1 MSFKIHTILTREEA
15 YLGIKNA
22 YNGDKSS
29 NRINARLKN
38 VVLYN
43 NLNFAVIYLILSAS
57 FSYYIYLSHT
67 FATLNGVYFVIYLF
81 VFIVSLFYSTL
92 FLGNIIDLNL
102 IEPLKAMPI
111 SKRTIIYSITLSW
124 LFYSGLSVLFI
135 AVPVTIVT
143 FMIYHSL
150 FTIIIEL
157 TWILIVLMFGY
168 SIGILLSFFISSK
181 SYRSK
186 SKRSA
191 VKQALKVFIVIF
203 IILFWQLIFYL
214 SRYIFGFF
222 NVFTLQ
228 YSGYWF
234 LFPFSAS
241 YSVANTF
248 NAPLLSIFTTIAYLI
263 LFSIVFVYSSNRL
276 NKFIFE
282 GFYIKESSKNTKIKH
297 SVLSYKAPWLGYLI
311 RTAHFLG
318 RKPQAL
324 ISFIIPFAFFIPLI
338 MNIIGQTSISFT
350 YLLGSSLII
359 VIMLSIASLS
369 TMVME
374 GKSYWVLNMLPV
386 SKNQLAKIKAKSE
399 FIIFVIILSIILILM
414 AYILNLF
421 NFLMFFLWLDILAA
435 AFDTLYFTNIYLFS
449 KLTPDTDTVTA
460 TSFGGNMAGILMILL
475 AGILIYIP
483 FGVVYAIKLLYN
495 LAVFQFL
502 GLALCAYIIVL
513 IILNLYEKIK
523 KPKIF

>member
-22 YNGDKSS
+22 YGGDKSS

-43 NLNFAVIYLILSAS
+43 NINFAVIYLILSAT
-57 FSYYIYLSHT
+57 FSYYLYLSHT
-67 FATLNGVYFVIYLF
+67 IATLNGVYFVIYLF

-92 FLGNIIDLNL
+92 FLGNMIDLNL

-111 SKRTIIYSITLSW
+111 TKRTILYSITISW
-124 LFYSGLSVLFI
+124 LLYSGLSVLFI
-135 AVPVTIVT
+135 AVPVTVVT
-143 FMIYHSL
+143 FLIFHSL

-157 TWILIVLMFGY
+157 TWLLIVLIFGY

-186 SKRSA
+186 SKKSA
-191 VKQALKVFIVIF
+191 VKQALKAFIVIF

-222 NVFTLQ
+222 NVFTAQ

-241 YSVANTF
+241 YSVANTMSK
-248 NAPLLSIFTTIAYLI
+248 PLLSIFTTTAYLI
-263 LFSIVFVYSSNRL
+263 LFSMVLVYSGNRL

-282 GFYIKESSKNTKIKH
+282 GFYLKESTKNTKIRH
-297 SVLSYKAPWLGYLI
+297 SDLSYKAPWLGYLI
-311 RTAHFLG
+311 RTNHFLG
-318 RKPQAL
+318 RKPQVL
-324 ISFIIPFAFFIPLI
+324 ISFIIPFAFFILII

-359 VIMLSIASLS
+359 VIMLSTASLS

-386 SKNQLAKIKAKSE
+386 SKSQLAKIKSISE
-399 FIIFVIILSIILILM
+399 FIIFVIILSVLLILM
-414 AYILNLF
+414 AIILKLF
-421 NFLMFFLWLDILAA
+421 NFLMLLLWLDILAA
-435 AFDTLYFTNIYLFS
+435 AFDSLYFTNIYLFS
-449 KLTPDTDTVTA
+449 RLTPDTDTITI
-460 TSFGGNMAGILMILL
+460 TSFGGNVAGILMVLL
-475 AGILIYIP
+475 AGILVYVP
-483 FGVVYAIKLLYN
+483 FGVVYTIKLLYH
-495 LAVFQFL
+495 LPVFQFL
-502 GLALCAYIIVL
+502 GLALCAYIVVL
-513 IILNLYEKIK
+513 IILSVYEKVK

>member
-15 YLGIKNA
+15 YLGIKNV
-22 YNGDKSS
+22 YNGDRSS

-43 NLNFAVIYLILSAS
+43 NINFAVLYLILSAS
-57 FSYYIYLSHT
+57 FSYYLYLSHT

-92 FLGNIIDLNL
+92 FLSNIIDLNL
-102 IEPLKAMPI
+102 IEPLKSMPVT
-111 SKRTIIYSITLSW
+111 KRTILYSITISW
-124 LFYSGLSVLFI
+124 LLYSGLSVLFI

-143 FMIYHSL
+143 FVIYHSL

-157 TWILIVLMFGY
+157 AWIFIVLAFGY
-168 SIGILLSFFISSK
+168 SVGIFLSFFISSK

-186 SKRSA
+186 SRRSA
-191 VKQALKVFIVIF
+191 VKQALKAFIVIF
-203 IILFWQLIFYL
+203 ILLFWQLIFYL
-214 SRYIFGFF
+214 SRYMFGFF
-222 NVFTLQ
+222 NVFSAK

-248 NAPLLSIFTTIAYLI
+248 NAPFLSIFTTIAYVI
-263 LFSIVFVYSSNRL
+263 LFSIVLVYSGNRL

-282 GFYIKESSKNTKIKH
+282 GFYVKESSKNTKIRH
-297 SVLSYKAPWLGYLI
+297 SVISYKAPWLGYLI
-311 RTAHFLG
+311 RTSHFLG

-324 ISFIIPFAFFIPLI
+324 ISFIIPFALFIPLI
-338 MNIIGQTSISFT
+338 MNIIGQTNISFT
-350 YLLGSSLII
+350 YLLGFSLII

-386 SKNQLAKIKAKSE
+386 SKNQLAKIKSTSE
-399 FIIFVIILSIILILM
+399 FIIFAIIFSIILILM

-421 NFLMFFLWLDILAA
+421 NFLMLLLWLIILIA
-435 AFDTLYFTNIYLFS
+435 AFDSLYFTNIYLFS

-460 TSFGGNMAGILMILL
+460 ISFGGNVAGILMVFL
-475 AGILIYIP
+475 AGILIYVP
-483 FGVVYAIKLLYN
+483 FGTVYAIKIIYTLS
-495 LAVFQFL
+495 VSQFF
-502 GLALCAYIIVL
+502 GSALCAYIIVL
-513 IILNLYEKIK
+513 VILNLSEKVK

>member
-1 MSFKIHTILTREEA
+1 
-15 YLGIKNA
+15 
-22 YNGDKSS
+22 
-29 NRINARLKN
+29 
-38 VVLYN
+38 
-43 NLNFAVIYLILSAS
+43 
-57 FSYYIYLSHT
+57 
-67 FATLNGVYFVIYLF
+67 
-81 VFIVSLFYSTL
+81 
-92 FLGNIIDLNL
+92 
-102 IEPLKAMPI
+102 
-111 SKRTIIYSITLSW
+111 
-124 LFYSGLSVLFI
+124 
-135 AVPVTIVT
+135 
-143 FMIYHSL
+143 
-150 FTIIIEL
+150 
-157 TWILIVLMFGY
+157 
-168 SIGILLSFFISSK
+168 K